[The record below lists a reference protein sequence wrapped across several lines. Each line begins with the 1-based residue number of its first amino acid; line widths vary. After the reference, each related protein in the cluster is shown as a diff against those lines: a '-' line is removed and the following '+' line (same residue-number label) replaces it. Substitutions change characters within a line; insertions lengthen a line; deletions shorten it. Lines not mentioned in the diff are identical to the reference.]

1 MRTKN
6 VNARPN
12 WRCRREEYLL
22 ATGRRDELINE
33 GYEAS
38 APSTQWI
45 VLSGG
50 RHGNR
55 EERPGAIRLC
65 LVKGAKS

>member
-1 MRTKN
+1 MKN

-12 WRCRREEYLL
+12 WRCRREEYLR
-22 ATGRRDELINE
+22 ATGRRDQLINE
-33 GYEAS
+33 GYEAP

-45 VLSGG
+45 VLPG
-50 RHGNR
+50 RRDVNR
-55 EERPGAIRLC
+55 EERSGASRLC